1 MAGRKANWDTAY
13 GYELYLEGKGDAEIA
28 DACGVKTSAVTSYRL
43 KRWRKNPDGG
53 RNAPPDE
60 RACEDWG
67 DNPSVGCADSSP
79 ERGAERCGGESEREE
94 VAGVPVEMDQKVDTA
109 RMMEVIAKMTSGM
122 GGIKA
127 VCVGN
132 IIQALWN
139 LSCVDDIREARN
151 ILDWLEENFDF
162 G

>member
-43 KRWRKNPDGG
+43 KRWRKNPDGDG
-53 RNAPPDE
+53 MPPPDE
-60 RACEDWG
+60 RACGDWG
-67 DNPSVGCADSSP
+67 DNPSVGCA
-79 ERGAERCGGESEREE
+79 GGGESEREE
-94 VAGVPVEMDQKVDTA
+94 VAGVPVEKNQKVDTA